1 MKKIFI
7 LSLLIPVLLS
17 ACQSAKEAFTLQKK
31 PSSDEFLVEKK
42 SPLTLPPEYGKLP
55 TPENIKPN
63 SNEVNES
70 NIDQSLNVDIL
81 KSNETIKNSEPTSIE
96 NSVLKKIK

>member
-7 LSLLIPVLLS
+7 LSLLIPVLLN
-17 ACQSAKEAFTLQKK
+17 ACQSAKEALTLQKK
-31 PSSDEFLVEKK
+31 PTSDEFLVEKK
-42 SPLTLPPEYGKLP
+42 SPLTMPPEYGKLP

-63 SNEVNES
+63 SNDINES
-70 NIDQSLNVDIL
+70 NIDQSLNVDIF

>member
-7 LSLLIPVLLS
+7 LSFLIPLLLN

-31 PSSDEFLVEKK
+31 TNSDEFLVEKK

-63 SNEVNES
+63 SNDINES

-81 KSNETIKNSEPTSIE
+81 KSNETIKNSKPTSIE

>member
-1 MKKIFI
+1 MKKITILFLIFI
-7 LSLLIPVLLS
+7 LLPSF
-17 ACQSAKEAFTLQKK
+17 QSTKDAFTLKK
-31 PSSDEFLVEKK
+31 KSSSDEFLVEKK

-63 SNEVNES
+63 NNDINES
-70 NIDQSLNVDIL
+70 DIDQSLSVDIL